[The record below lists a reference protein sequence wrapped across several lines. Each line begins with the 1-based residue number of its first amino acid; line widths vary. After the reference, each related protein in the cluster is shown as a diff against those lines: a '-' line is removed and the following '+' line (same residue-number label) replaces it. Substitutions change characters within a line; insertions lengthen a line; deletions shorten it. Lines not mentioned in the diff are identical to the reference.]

1 MVRQSQKPYQ
11 LLIADDD
18 CGFRQTIKFIFEAHF
33 ETLEVES
40 GEEAI
45 AVVERQPIDIA
56 LLDMHMAELTGLETI
71 RILKSLNA
79 VAPCI
84 LITADATEQ
93 LCRDASRADA
103 YKVLRKPIS
112 KDELVVTVSTAIED
126 AYDDPELQTL
136 LF

>member
-1 MVRQSQKPYQ
+1 M
-11 LLIADDD
+11 
-18 CGFRQTIKFIFEAHF
+18 
-33 ETLEVES
+33 
-40 GEEAI
+40 
-45 AVVERQPIDIA
+45 DIA

-71 RILKSLNA
+71 RILKSLNV

-103 YKVLRKPIS
+103 YTVLRKPIS

-126 AYDDPELQTL
+126 AYDDPDLQAR